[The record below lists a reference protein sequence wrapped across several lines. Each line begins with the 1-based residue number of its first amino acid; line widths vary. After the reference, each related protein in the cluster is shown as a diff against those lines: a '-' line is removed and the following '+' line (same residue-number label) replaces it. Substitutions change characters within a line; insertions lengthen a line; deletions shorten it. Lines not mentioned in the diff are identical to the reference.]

1 MCSYNKATGAT
12 RRPCWLMFPPGCAFL
27 LMWPKIPTLT
37 AMPRNNERPLV
48 RRLPLTA
55 KHFDHI
61 AMHDSFLRTLICCTA
76 RTQSRVQSAHQLIAR
91 LTKSPQTSA
100 RPPLQHLEP
109 KASLARVRAL
119 RSASPALSVTL
130 CAKLAQAVGNSTQI
144 HRPEVGQD
152 VVCRGVGKVLRQ
164 VLHQPSAASA

>member
-1 MCSYNKATGAT
+1 M
-12 RRPCWLMFPPGCAFL
+12 P
-27 LMWPKIPTLT
+27 PKIPTLT

-55 KHFDHI
+55 KHFDHT

-76 RTQSRVQSAHQLIAR
+76 RTQSRVLSTHQLIAR
-91 LTKSPQTSA
+91 LTKCPQSPA

-109 KASLARVRAL
+109 KASSARGRAL
-119 RSASPALSVTL
+119 QSASPALSVTL
-130 CAKLAQAVGNSTQI
+130 CASKLAQAVGNSTQI

-152 VVCRGVGKVLRQ
+152 VVRRGVGKVLRQ

>member
-1 MCSYNKATGAT
+1 M
-12 RRPCWLMFPPGCAFL
+12 RRAPPDVNVFTYPGCAFL
-27 LMWPKIPTLT
+27 LMRPKITTLT
-37 AMPRNNERPLV
+37 AMPRNNERPLA

-55 KHFDHI
+55 KHFDHT
-61 AMHDSFLRTLICCTA
+61 AVHDSFLRTLICCTA
-76 RTQSRVQSAHQLIAR
+76 RTQNRVQSTHQYIAR
-91 LTKSPQTSA
+91 DKDPTKSNTKTPA
-100 RPPLQHLEP
+100 AFGA
-109 KASLARVRAL
+109 KASPAGGRAL

-152 VVCRGVGKVLRQ
+152 VVRRGVGKVLRQ